1 MKLNYKIT
9 LLFVALLVQ
18 ATTLMAQVPNELFGT
33 YKGTAKTK
41 LVQDEGKKV
50 TNKPDKTFDVEIV
63 ERGGDIKLVLKNF
76 PLGEDVFE
84 EVIFDNL
91 GALAPQ
97 QEKGQKRW
105 NIFANPLSG
114 QFETTANK
122 NIELFGGILD
132 DYSFIYEDG
141 TIELLFQIFSEK
153 GSTYEQDFKG
163 NRSNATGIDGV
174 TTDKRTKDVVYD
186 LSGRHVTNPG
196 KGVYIINGKKVLR

>member
-18 ATTLMAQVPNELFGT
+18 ATTLMAQVPKELFGT

-63 ERGGDIKLVLKNF
+63 QRNGDNKLVLKNF
-76 PLGEDVFE
+76 TLGNDVFE
-84 EVIFDNL
+84 EVVFNNL
-91 GALAPQ
+91 DANYDTTN
-97 QEKGQKRW
+97 KRW
-105 NIFANPLSG
+105 NIFANPLG
-114 QFETTANK
+114 YKLVNK
-122 NIELFGGILD
+122 VGKQVEVFGLIND
-132 DYSFIYEDG
+132 NYSFVYEG
-141 TIELLFQIFSEK
+141 GKIELLFEIYTEAENK
-153 GSTYEQDFKG
+153 YEQDFTG
-163 NRSNATGIDGV
+163 RQTVATGIDRV

>member
-18 ATTLMAQVPNELFGT
+18 ATTLMAQVPKELFGT

-41 LVQDEGKKV
+41 LVQNEGKKV

-63 ERGGDIKLVLKNF
+63 QRNGDNKLVLKNF
-76 PLGEDVFE
+76 TLGNDVFE
-84 EVIFDNL
+84 EVVFNNL
-91 GALAPQ
+91 DANYDTTN
-97 QEKGQKRW
+97 KRW
-105 NIFANPLSG
+105 NIFANPLG
-114 QFETTANK
+114 YKLVNK
-122 NIELFGGILD
+122 VGKQVEVFGLIND
-132 DYSFIYEDG
+132 NYSFVYEG
-141 TIELLFQIFSEK
+141 GKIELLFEIYTEAENK
-153 GSTYEQDFKG
+153 YEQDFTG
-163 NRSNATGIDGV
+163 RHTVATGIDRV

>member
-63 ERGGDIKLVLKNF
+63 QRNGDNKLVLKNF
-76 PLGEDVFE
+76 TLGNDVFE
-84 EVIFDNL
+84 EVVFNNL
-91 GALAPQ
+91 DANYDTTN
-97 QEKGQKRW
+97 KRW
-105 NIFANPLSG
+105 NIFANPLG
-114 QFETTANK
+114 YKLVNK
-122 NIELFGGILD
+122 VGKQVEVFGLIND
-132 DYSFIYEDG
+132 NYSFVYEG
-141 TIELLFQIFSEK
+141 GKIELLFEIYTEAENK
-153 GSTYEQDFKG
+153 YEQDFTG
-163 NRSNATGIDGV
+163 RHTVATGIDRV

-186 LSGRHVTNPG
+186 LSGRRVTTPC

>member
-41 LVQDEGKKV
+41 LVQNEGKKV

-84 EVIFDNL
+84 EVIFDKL
-91 GALAPQ
+91 EAR
-97 QEKGQKRW
+97 QEKGKQRW
-105 NIFANPLSG
+105 NIFAYPLSG
-114 QFETTANK
+114 QFETTAKK
-122 NIELFGGILD
+122 NIELFGGITD
-132 DYSFIYEDG
+132 DYSFVYEDG
-141 TIELLFQIFSEK
+141 TIELLFEIFAEK
-153 GSTYEQDFKG
+153 GNKYEQDFKG

>member
-41 LVQDEGKKV
+41 LVQNEGKKV

-63 ERGGDIKLVLKNF
+63 QRNGDNKLVLKNF
-76 PLGEDVFE
+76 TLGNDVFE
-84 EVIFDNL
+84 EVVFNNL
-91 GALAPQ
+91 DANYDTTN
-97 QEKGQKRW
+97 KRW
-105 NIFANPLSG
+105 NIFANPLG
-114 QFETTANK
+114 YKLVNK
-122 NIELFGGILD
+122 VGKQVEVFGLIND
-132 DYSFIYEDG
+132 NYSFVYEG
-141 TIELLFQIFSEK
+141 GKIELLFEIYTEAENK
-153 GSTYEQDFKG
+153 YEQDFTG
-163 NRSNATGIDGV
+163 RHTVATGIDRV

>member
-63 ERGGDIKLVLKNF
+63 QRNGDNKLVLKNF
-76 PLGEDVFE
+76 TLGNDVFE
-84 EVIFDNL
+84 EVVFNNL
-91 GALAPQ
+91 DANYDTTN
-97 QEKGQKRW
+97 KRW
-105 NIFANPLSG
+105 NIFANPLG
-114 QFETTANK
+114 YKLVNK
-122 NIELFGGILD
+122 VGKQVEVFGLIND
-132 DYSFIYEDG
+132 NYSFVYEG
-141 TIELLFQIFSEK
+141 GKIELLFEIYTEAENK
-153 GSTYEQDFKG
+153 YEQDFTG
-163 NRSNATGIDGV
+163 RHTVATGIDRV

>member
-18 ATTLMAQVPNELFGT
+18 ATTLMAQVPKELFGT

-63 ERGGDIKLVLKNF
+63 QRNGDNKLVLKNF
-76 PLGEDVFE
+76 TLGNDVFE
-84 EVIFDNL
+84 EVVFNNL
-91 GALAPQ
+91 DANYDTTN
-97 QEKGQKRW
+97 KRW
-105 NIFANPLSG
+105 NIFANPLG
-114 QFETTANK
+114 YKLVNK
-122 NIELFGGILD
+122 VGKQVEVFGLIND
-132 DYSFIYEDG
+132 NYSFVYEG
-141 TIELLFQIFSEK
+141 GKIELLFEIYTEAENK
-153 GSTYEQDFKG
+153 YEQDFTG
-163 NRSNATGIDGV
+163 RHTVATGIDRV

>member
-41 LVQDEGKKV
+41 LVQNEGKKV

-63 ERGGDIKLVLKNF
+63 QRNGDNKLVLKNF
-76 PLGEDVFE
+76 TLGNDVFE
-84 EVIFDNL
+84 EVVFNNL
-91 GALAPQ
+91 DANYDTTN
-97 QEKGQKRW
+97 KRW
-105 NIFANPLSG
+105 NIFANPLG
-114 QFETTANK
+114 YKLVNK
-122 NIELFGGILD
+122 VGKQVEVFGLIND
-132 DYSFIYEDG
+132 NYSFVYEG
-141 TIELLFQIFSEK
+141 GKIELLFVIYTEAENK
-153 GSTYEQDFKG
+153 YEQDFTG
-163 NRSNATGIDGV
+163 RHTVATGIDRV

>member
-41 LVQDEGKKV
+41 LVQNEGKKV

-63 ERGGDIKLVLKNF
+63 QRNGDNKLVLKNF
-76 PLGEDVFE
+76 TLGNDVFE
-84 EVIFDNL
+84 EVVFNNL
-91 GALAPQ
+91 DANYDTTN
-97 QEKGQKRW
+97 KRW
-105 NIFANPLSG
+105 NIFANPLG
-114 QFETTANK
+114 YKLVNK
-122 NIELFGGILD
+122 VGKQVEVFGLIND
-132 DYSFIYEDG
+132 DYSFVYEG
-141 TIELLFQIFSEK
+141 GKIELLFVIYTEAENK
-153 GSTYEQDFKG
+153 YEQDFTG
-163 NRSNATGIDGV
+163 RHTVATGIDRV

>member
-1 MKLNYKIT
+1 MKMKLNYKIT

-63 ERGGDIKLVLKNF
+63 QRNGDNKLVLKNF
-76 PLGEDVFE
+76 TLGNDVFE
-84 EVIFDNL
+84 EVVFNNL
-91 GALAPQ
+91 DANYDTTN
-97 QEKGQKRW
+97 KRW
-105 NIFANPLSG
+105 NIFANPLG
-114 QFETTANK
+114 YKLVNK
-122 NIELFGGILD
+122 VGKQVEVFGLIND
-132 DYSFIYEDG
+132 NYSFVYEG
-141 TIELLFQIFSEK
+141 GKIELLFEIYTEAENK
-153 GSTYEQDFKG
+153 YEQDFTG
-163 NRSNATGIDGV
+163 RHTVATGIDRV

>member
-1 MKLNYKIT
+1 MKMKLNYKIT

-41 LVQDEGKKV
+41 LVQNEGKKV

-63 ERGGDIKLVLKNF
+63 QRNGDNKLVLKNF
-76 PLGEDVFE
+76 TLGNDVFE
-84 EVIFDNL
+84 EVVFNNL
-91 GALAPQ
+91 DANYDTTN
-97 QEKGQKRW
+97 KRW
-105 NIFANPLSG
+105 NIFANPLG
-114 QFETTANK
+114 YKLVNK
-122 NIELFGGILD
+122 VGKQVEVFGLIND
-132 DYSFIYEDG
+132 DYSFVYEG
-141 TIELLFQIFSEK
+141 GKIELLFVIYTEAENK
-153 GSTYEQDFKG
+153 YEQDFTG
-163 NRSNATGIDGV
+163 RHTVATGIDRV